1 MIVTIDGPAASGK
14 STTARLVAKKLGWLY
29 LDTGAMYRALTVKVL
44 REKVSLEDTQRIA
57 HLAKTTVI
65 DLVPSE
71 DGVRVLLDGE
81 EVTSDIRH
89 PDVDRAVGPVCEI
102 PGVRDIMVSLQRR
115 MSENREVIAE
125 GRDMGTV
132 VFPDAELKFY
142 VVASLEERSQRR
154 QRDLAAQGIHLS
166 QEQIKDDIE
175 KRDGRDSSREMS
187 PLREAEDAIRL
198 NTTEMDIDAQVQF
211 VVDKIRQSVKYG
223 LKADHV

>member
-14 STTARLVAKKLGWLY
+14 STTARLVAKELGWLY

-44 REKVSLEDTQRIA
+44 QQKVPMEDTQRIA
-57 HLAKTTVI
+57 HLAKTTAI

-71 DGVRVLLDGE
+71 NGVKVLLDRK
-81 EVTSDIRH
+81 EVTSEIRH

-102 PGVRDIMVSLQRR
+102 PMVREIMVSLQRR

-142 VVASLEERSQRR
+142 VVASLDERTKRR
-154 QRDLAAQGIHLS
+154 QKDLAAQGIHLS
-166 QEQIKDDIE
+166 EEQIKGEIE
-175 KRDGRDSSREMS
+175 KRDNRDSSRGMS
-187 PLREAEDAIRL
+187 PLRKAEDAILL
-198 NTTEMDIDAQVQF
+198 NTTEMDIDSQVKY
-211 VVDKIRQSVKYG
+211 VIEKIRQSVKCG
-223 LKADHV
+223 LKADHM

>member
-14 STTARLVAKKLGWLY
+14 STTARLVAKELGWLY

-57 HLAKTTVI
+57 HLAETTVI

-71 DGVRVLLDGE
+71 DGVKAILDGE

-102 PGVRDIMVSLQRR
+102 PMVRNIMVSLQRR

-142 VVASLEERSQRR
+142 VVATLDERTRRR

-166 QEQIKDDIE
+166 QEQIKDEIE
-175 KRDGRDSSREMS
+175 KRDRRDSSREMS
-187 PLREAEDAIRL
+187 PLRKAEDAILL
-198 NTTEMDIDAQVQF
+198 NTTEMEIDAQVQF

>member
-14 STTARLVAKKLGWLY
+14 STTARLVAKELGWLY

-44 REKVSLEDTQRIA
+44 RHNIPLEDTQRIA
-57 HLAKTTVI
+57 HLAETTAI

-71 DGVRVLLDGE
+71 NGVKVILDGE

-102 PGVRDIMVSLQRR
+102 PMVREIMVSLQRR
-115 MSENREVIAE
+115 MSEHKEVIAE

-132 VFPDAELKFY
+132 VFPGAELKFY
-142 VVASLEERSQRR
+142 VVASLDERTRRR

-166 QEQIKDDIE
+166 EEQIQDDIE
-175 KRDGRDSSREMS
+175 KRDRRDSSREMS
-187 PLREAEDAIRL
+187 PLRKAEDAILL
-198 NTTEMDIDAQVQF
+198 NTTEMDIDSQVQF
-211 VVDKIRQSVKYG
+211 VVEKIRQSAKYG
-223 LKADHV
+223 LKADRV

>member
-14 STTARLVAKKLGWLY
+14 STTARLVAKELGWLY

-44 REKVSLEDTQRIA
+44 REKVRLKDTQKIA
-57 HLAKTTVI
+57 QLAETTVI

-71 DGVRVLLDGE
+71 DGIKVLLDGE

-102 PGVRDIMVSLQRR
+102 PRIRDIMVSIQRR

-142 VVASLEERSQRR
+142 VVASLDERTRRR
-154 QRDLAAQGIHLS
+154 QRDLTAQGIHLS
-166 QEQIKDDIE
+166 QKRIKGDIE
-175 KRDGRDSSREMS
+175 KRDHRDSSREMS
-187 PLREAEDAIRL
+187 PLRMAEDAILL
-198 NTTEMDIDAQVQF
+198 NTTEMDIGAQVQF
-211 VVDKIRQSVKYG
+211 VVDKIKQYVKYG